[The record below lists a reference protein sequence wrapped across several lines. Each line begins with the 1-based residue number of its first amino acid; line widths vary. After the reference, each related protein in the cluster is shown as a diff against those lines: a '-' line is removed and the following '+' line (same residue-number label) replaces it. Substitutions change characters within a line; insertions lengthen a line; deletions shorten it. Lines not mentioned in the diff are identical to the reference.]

1 MTLAFEVVARHT
13 RPAEAASACVLAL
26 AEGSGPDGMVGGQM
40 ADLQAET
47 RDDGDAK
54 QLEAI
59 HRRKTGA
66 LLRAALRMGAAVAGA
81 SDDETEALDHYGRAI
96 GLAFQIIDDLLDVQG
111 DEIEAGQAGQ
121 QGFGAGKMDLPP
133 ISGDRGQPPE
143 GESPGRGSRLGSE
156 ASGTSGGPAQGPGVG
171 STGKGPLMNNTSAAI
186 LPRIASPADLKTL
199 SEKEL
204 KQLAGEMRDELIG
217 VVGRRAAHFASNLGV
232 VELCLALHL
241 AFDFSKDRLI
251 WDTGHQ
257 IYPHKLITG
266 RATDLHTIR
275 TRGGLM
281 GYPNPH
287 ESDYDLFMTGH
298 AGCAPSTALGLK
310 AGDDLLGRTDRHA
323 VAVIGDGAF
332 PSGIVFEAMNNAAD
346 RSKFLIVLNDN
357 KMSICPR
364 VGGVASYL
372 DKARMMP
379 AYKDANNLVK
389 KILPTIPLVGE
400 PAERW
405 LQQLK
410 DAVKASLHGGML
422 FEELGFTYLGPIDG
436 HDLKTLRSYLEKVKA
451 LDGPV
456 LLHVLTDK
464 GHGFEPAMKDPVK
477 FHAPAPFQRD
487 ETGIIPLKTSSG
499 RAYTNVVSDSLY
511 QVLKRDKSACVI
523 TAAMCEGNKLQK
535 IRQDF
540 PDQFFDV
547 GICESHAV
555 AFAAGMAKTG
565 ARPVV
570 DIYSTFLQRS
580 FDQIFQEVSLQN
592 LPVVF
597 TLDRA
602 GLVGSD
608 GPTHHGT
615 YDLAYLRMFPNMV
628 VMAPGDEQDVQPML
642 DFAISH
648 DAPVAIRY
656 PKANV
661 QSIEREAQPIELG
674 QAEVL
679 EWETDGMLIACGT
692 LVGTC
697 LRVAERLRADHGLRV
712 GVVNARFLKPLDRG
726 HHPQGH

>member
-1 MTLAFEVVARHT
+1 MSHE
-13 RPAEAASACVLAL
+13 
-26 AEGSGPDGMVGGQM
+26 
-40 ADLQAET
+40 
-47 RDDGDAK
+47 
-54 QLEAI
+54 
-59 HRRKTGA
+59 
-66 LLRAALRMGAAVAGA
+66 
-81 SDDETEALDHYGRAI
+81 
-96 GLAFQIIDDLLDVQG
+96 
-111 DEIEAGQAGQ
+111 
-121 QGFGAGKMDLPP
+121 
-133 ISGDRGQPPE
+133 
-143 GESPGRGSRLGSE
+143 
-156 ASGTSGGPAQGPGVG
+156 
-171 STGKGPLMNNTSAAI
+171 I
-186 LPRIASPADLKTL
+186 LPRIGSPADLKGL

-204 KQLAGEMRDELIG
+204 QQLAGEMRDELIA

-241 AFDFSKDRLI
+241 TFDFTKDRLI

-266 RATDLHTIR
+266 RAERLHTIR

-281 GYPNPH
+281 GYPNPE
-287 ESDYDLFMTGH
+287 ESPFDLFMTGH

-310 AGDDLLGRTDRHA
+310 AGDDLMGRSDRYS

-332 PSGIVFEAMNNAAD
+332 PSGIVFEALNNAESLK
-346 RSKFLIVLNDN
+346 RCIFVLNDN

-364 VGGVASYL
+364 VGGVARYL

-379 AYKDANNLVK
+379 MYNDWNKWIK
-389 KILPTIPLVGE
+389 KMLPTIPLVGE

-405 LQQLK
+405 LQQFK

-436 HDLKTLRSYLEKVKA
+436 HDLRTVRHYLEKVKA
-451 LDGPV
+451 LDAPI

-464 GHGFEPAMKDPVK
+464 GRGFEPAEKDPVK

-487 ETGIIPLKTSSG
+487 SSGIIPLKTTSG
-499 RAYTNVVSDSLY
+499 RAYTNAASDALY
-511 QVLKRDKSACVI
+511 AACKRDPHVAVI

-535 IRQDF
+535 VRQDF
-540 PDQFFDV
+540 PNQFFDV

-580 FDQIFQEVSLQN
+580 FDQIFQEVALQN
-592 LPVVF
+592 LPVTF
-597 TLDRA
+597 CLDRG

-608 GPTHHGT
+608 GPTHHGS
-615 YDLAYLRMFPNMV
+615 YDLAYMRVFPNMV
-628 VMAPGDEQDVQPML
+628 VMAPGDERDLAPMI
-642 DFAISH
+642 DFALSH
-648 DAPVAIRY
+648 NGPASVRY
-656 PKANV
+656 PKADV
-661 QSIEREAQPIELG
+661 EAVERNPQPIELG

-692 LVGTC
+692 LLSTC
-697 LRVAERLRADHGLRV
+697 LKAARRLRDDHGLRV
-712 GVVNARFLKPLDRG
+712 GVINARFIKPLDKATIQKAIEECG
-726 HHPQGH
+726 FVLTVEEGCLQGGFGSAVLEAASDAGLSTQHIRRLGLPDRYVLHAERDEQLTEVGLDVDGLTTAALDLARTLGMACDSSTATAQGRWVG